1 MATISELF
9 DLSGKSTIVTGGGT
23 GIGQA
28 ISMRLAEA
36 GASVMITDINLEAGN
51 QTVEMIKADGGKA
64 QAIQADAS
72 SSSDAKKTAQ
82 ATIDAF
88 GRIDILVNNAGI
100 YPVSPVMEISEALWD
115 RVLDL
120 NLKGTFLYAQSIA
133 EVMIKTGQGGKIINM
148 ASVDGMRPTGL
159 VAHYNA
165 SKGGVIMLT
174 KAMALELAPHR
185 ILVNAVAPGGIITTG
200 TAQTGV
206 EMQQATGK
214 SLEQMAEDISK
225 RMPLG
230 RMGEPDEVARVVL
243 FLASRCADYMT
254 GEIVVV
260 DGGYLLS

>member
-9 DLSGKSTIVTGGGT
+9 DLSGKSSIVTGGGT

-28 ISMRLAEA
+28 ISLRLAEA

-51 QTVEMIKADGGKA
+51 QTVEMIKADGGTA

-72 SSSDAKKTAQ
+72 SAVDAGKTAQ
-82 ATIDAF
+82 ETIDAF
-88 GRIDILVNNAGI
+88 GKIDILVNNAGI
-100 YPVSPVMEISEALWD
+100 YPVSPVMETSEMLWD

-120 NLKGTFLYAQSIA
+120 NLKGTFLYSQAIA
-133 EVMIKTGQGGKIINM
+133 EVMIKADRGGKIINM
-148 ASVDGMRPTGL
+148 ASVDGIRPTGL

-185 ILVNAVAPGGIITTG
+185 ILVNAVAPGGIITPG
-200 TAQTGV
+200 TCQTGD
-206 EMQQATGK
+206 EMQKVTGK
-214 SLEQMAEDISK
+214 SLEQMAVDIGQ

-230 RMGEPDEVARVVL
+230 RMGEPDEVACVVL
-243 FLASRCADYMT
+243 FLASGCADYMT

>member
-9 DLSGKSTIVTGGGT
+9 DLSGKSSIVTGGGT

-28 ISMRLAEA
+28 ISLRLAEA

-51 QTVEMIKADGGKA
+51 QTVEMIKADGGTA

-72 SSSDAKKTAQ
+72 SAVDAGKTAQ

-88 GRIDILVNNAGI
+88 GKIDILVNNAGI
-100 YPVSPVMEISEALWD
+100 YPVSPVMETSEMLWD

-120 NLKGTFLYAQSIA
+120 NLKGTFLYSQAIA
-133 EVMIKTGQGGKIINM
+133 EVMIKADRGGKIINM
-148 ASVDGMRPTGL
+148 ASVDGIRPTGL

-174 KAMALELAPHR
+174 KAMALELAHHR
-185 ILVNAVAPGGIITTG
+185 ILVNAVAPGGIITPG
-200 TAQTGV
+200 TCQTGD
-206 EMQQATGK
+206 EMQKVTGK
-214 SLEQMAEDISK
+214 SLEQMAVDIGQ
-225 RMPLG
+225 RIPLG
-230 RMGEPDEVARVVL
+230 RMGEPDEVACVVL
-243 FLASRCADYMT
+243 FLASGCADYMT